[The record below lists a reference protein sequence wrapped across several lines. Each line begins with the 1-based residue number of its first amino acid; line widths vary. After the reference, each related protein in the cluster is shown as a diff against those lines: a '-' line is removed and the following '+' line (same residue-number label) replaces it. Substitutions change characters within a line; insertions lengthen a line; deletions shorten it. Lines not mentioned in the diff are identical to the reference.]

1 MNLIKTK
8 HKGPQVGNRARL
20 HATLFAVATLGLF
33 VEPALAQSSHA
44 GHESMTKS
52 TTQQTGQSMAGG
64 MDHSTQAT
72 PELVAESDTIAAGAA
87 APDAMDH
94 GNMQMQGGSAPADAR
109 DPHAYSDGYS
119 LGEGKYALSD
129 QRQLR
134 LADEHNFGSVLV
146 DSLEWA
152 HAKDGNSANYG
163 VQAWF
168 GRDYNR
174 VVLKAEGSVTK
185 GKLEDART
193 ELLWGH
199 AIAPFWDTQVGIRQD
214 SGTGPNRTWL
224 AFGVQGLAPYWF
236 DIDATAYAGNNG
248 GTALRLAAEYDLL
261 VTQKLVLQPRTEW
274 NLYGK
279 SDPALALG
287 KGVSDGM
294 FGMRLRYD
302 VSRQLSPYVGV
313 EWSRKFGETA
323 TIARSTGARVS
334 ERRLTAGVS
343 FWF

>member
-1 MNLIKTK
+1 
-8 HKGPQVGNRARL
+8 
-20 HATLFAVATLGLF
+20 
-33 VEPALAQSSHA
+33 
-44 GHESMTKS
+44 
-52 TTQQTGQSMAGG
+52 MAGG

-146 DSLEWA
+146 DRLEWA

-199 AIAPFWDTQVGIRQD
+199 AGKIVAPDPIEHG
-214 SGTGPNRTWL
+214 SLL
-224 AFGVQGLAPYWF
+224 ASK
-236 DIDATAYAGNNG
+236 
-248 GTALRLAAEYDLL
+248 DLL
-261 VTQKLVLQPRTEW
+261 HIGSTLTRLLTLATTVGRPCDLQPNMT
-274 NLYGK
+274 
-279 SDPALALG
+279 
-287 KGVSDGM
+287 
-294 FGMRLRYD
+294 F
-302 VSRQLSPYVGV
+302 
-313 EWSRKFGETA
+313 
-323 TIARSTGARVS
+323 
-334 ERRLTAGVS
+334 
-343 FWF
+343 